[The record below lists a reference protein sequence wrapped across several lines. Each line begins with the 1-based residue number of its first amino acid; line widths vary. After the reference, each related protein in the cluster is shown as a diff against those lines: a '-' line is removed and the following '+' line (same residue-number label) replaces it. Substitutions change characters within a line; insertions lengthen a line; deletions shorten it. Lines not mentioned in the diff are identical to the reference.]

1 MVRETSRA
9 NAGSRAARAFRQREQ
24 NVPRVMRE
32 ADKKRVTEGMQVG
45 SSYWKV
51 LVLRGLG
58 SWDESEAGGIN
69 NWL

>member
-1 MVRETSRA
+1 M
-9 NAGSRAARAFRQREQ
+9 
-24 NVPRVMRE
+24 PRVMRE